1 MYIEIAEPGRMSQ
14 SGSSLLKLIQN
25 NYMPTLDL
33 LVRESIQNSLDA
45 FDKNNKNNFVG
56 VNFKTGLFKSNELSK
71 EFDCI
76 SNKLDERYGSNDCK
90 FIAVQDY
97 NTVGLTGKMS
107 YDEIEDNSY
116 GNLLKLVYEISKPQ
130 ENAGAG
136 GSWGLGKTVY
146 FRVGIGLVIY
156 YSRIINENGQYES
169 RLAATLVEDENLRSS
184 MIPSLENKKIK
195 RGIAWWGQKTG
206 ENQTKPVTDERE
218 IHRLLKVF
226 NIEPY
231 IGDKTGT
238 TIIIPYIDEK
248 KLLHSNVMASSDD
261 NDSNAVSTADT
272 NDLPYWFNSIESYLK
287 IAIQRWYAPRI
298 NNNNYEYGKYLQASI
313 NGKPLKVCDMEPVFQ
328 AIQSLY
334 TYAINGAVK
343 EFISDKNIQIYC
355 DEVNLQGL
363 QSRCAGKIAYL
374 KITQKQLDMLYP
386 ENKPSPYTYLNLLVT
401 DAKKNKPI
409 ICYTRQP
416 GMIVSYENMGPWVD
430 GITSTDE
437 NEFIIGIFKLN
448 SKNII
453 KSIENNYTLEEYI
466 RKGEMADHV
475 NWSDF
480 SIGIKSLN
488 IVSKLQKHVRQ
499 KISNRFEDTN
509 EVEIESVSSGFGKLF
524 GDALLPP
531 ENFGKK
537 PSVTRQKQTKESKKK
552 IERHKRSSFFV
563 NQSAIKYT
571 AEGIQVPMEIT
582 LKKGS
587 FMSDI
592 EMGIDS
598 NIKAVSVSEWE
609 STLKKA
615 GCSIDEVK
623 VVLLKSDDVL
633 LNKKVTLNSKN
644 KTQRLEFIGITL
656 SFSKNGTGYK
666 ISMASEESHK
676 VELMI
681 YANIK
686 IYDKN
691 VKPIFNYKEKSG
703 E

>member
-45 FDKNNKNNFVG
+45 FDKNNESNFVG
-56 VNFKTGLFKSNELSK
+56 VDFKTGSFKSNELSK

-76 SNKLDERYGSNDCK
+76 SNKLDERYGSNYCE

-156 YSRIINENGQYES
+156 YSRILNEKGQYES
-169 RLAATLVEDENLRSS
+169 RLAATLVEDESLKSS
-184 MIPSLENKKIK
+184 MIPNLKNKKIK

-206 ENQTKPVTDERE
+206 ENQTKPVTDEKE
-218 IHRLLKVF
+218 IQKVLRVF

-231 IGDKTGT
+231 FGDKTGT

-248 KLLHSNVMASSDD
+248 QLLHSNIMASSDD
-261 NDSNAVSTADT
+261 NDSSAVLTADT
-272 NDLPYWFNSIESYLK
+272 NNLPYWFNSIESYLK
-287 IAIQRWYAPRI
+287 IAIQKWYAPRI
-298 NNNNYEYGKYLQASI
+298 NNGDYEYGKYLRVSI
-313 NGKPLKVCDMEPVFQ
+313 NGKPLKVSDMEPIFQ
-328 AIQSLY
+328 VVQSLY
-334 TYAINGAVK
+334 TYAINGTEK
-343 EFISDKNIQIYC
+343 EFILDSKLQIYC
-355 DEVNLQGL
+355 DEVYLQGL
-363 QSRCAGKIAYL
+363 QTRCAGKISYL
-374 KITQKQLDMLYP
+374 KITQKQLEMFYP

-401 DAKKNKPI
+401 DTKKNKPI

-430 GITSTDE
+430 GITPTDE

-448 SKNII
+448 SNNVI
-453 KSIENNYTLEEYI
+453 KAIGDNYTLEEYI
-466 RKGEMADHV
+466 RRGEMADHV

-480 SIGIKSLN
+480 SIDTKSLN

-499 KISNRFEDTN
+499 KISNRFEDTK
-509 EVEIESVSSGFGKLF
+509 EAEIESISSGLGKLF
-524 GDALLPP
+524 GDILLPP
-531 ENFGKK
+531 ENFGRKSSVNRHKK
-537 PSVTRQKQTKESKKK
+537 PEGSKKK
-552 IERHKRSSFFV
+552 IERHKHSSFFV
-563 NQSAIKYT
+563 NHALIKYT
-571 AEGIQVPMEIT
+571 SEGIQVPMEIT
-582 LKKGS
+582 VKNGM
-587 FMSDI
+587 FYFDV

-598 NIKAVSVSEWE
+598 NVKAVSVSEWE
-609 STLKKA
+609 STLKRA

-676 VELMI
+676 VELKM

-691 VKPIFNYKEKSG
+691 VKPVFNYKEKSG